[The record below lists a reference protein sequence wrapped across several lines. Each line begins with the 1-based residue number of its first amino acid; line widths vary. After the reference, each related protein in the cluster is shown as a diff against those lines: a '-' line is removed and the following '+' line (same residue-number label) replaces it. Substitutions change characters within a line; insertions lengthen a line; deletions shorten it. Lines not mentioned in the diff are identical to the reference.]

1 MHALFLFLYQHW
13 TEEHSRV
20 QGIDGAATPEPTT
33 WKRKLKK
40 KLIDFLE
47 FVFE

>member
-1 MHALFLFLYQHW
+1 M
-13 TEEHSRV
+13 V
-20 QGIDGAATPEPTT
+20 QGSDGAATNEPTS

-40 KLIDFLE
+40 KLIYFIE

>member
-1 MHALFLFLYQHW
+1 MALFQHW
-13 TEEHSRV
+13 TEEHSMV
-20 QGIDGAATPEPTT
+20 QGSDGAATNEPTP

-40 KLIDFLE
+40 KLIYFIE

>member
-1 MHALFLFLYQHW
+1 MALFQHW
-13 TEEHSRV
+13 TEEHSMV
-20 QGIDGAATPEPTT
+20 QGDGTATTEPTS

-40 KLIDFLE
+40 KLIYFIE